1 MGTVFKGS
9 LDLNSMCVEDAAPV
23 CVVCICIESKLGGN
37 CTDYKFA
44 SFCRVTRQHCTGLL
58 L

>member
-23 CVVCICIESKLGGN
+23 CVVCICIESKLGGKLGFVIR
-37 CTDYKFA
+37 D
-44 SFCRVTRQHCTGLL
+44 CRD
-58 L
+58 